1 MKRIIRLTESDLAR
15 IVKRVVNEQQPA
27 IDQMFKS
34 LKSLP
39 DNETTKLWSDTK
51 KSLDEL
57 QNQLKIMIGQVVR
70 NFPKKERESERALS
84 FINEYFNKIKNLEY
98 VAMENDL
105 LNRLLSPELNKGY
118 VRFGGSRVFDKI
130 SNTLNQ
136 DFKNTKENLN
146 KIKTHIDNSTDYL
159 KNLQFM

>member
-1 MKRIIRLTESDLAR
+1 MKRIIRLTESDLTR
-15 IVKRVVNEQQPA
+15 IVRRVINEQPA
-27 IDQMFKS
+27 IDQMFGA
-34 LKSLP
+34 LQSLP
-39 DNETTKLWSDTK
+39 DKETTKLWSDTK

-70 NFPKKERESERALS
+70 NFPKKERESEIALS

-98 VAMENDL
+98 VEMENNL

-136 DFKNTKENLN
+136 DFKNTKENLY
-146 KIKTHIDNSTDYL
+146 KIKTHIDNSIDYL